1 MPKPDCLFDVNR
13 TFLRKKLI
21 ISPSLEY
28 YLPILKFDIVISILA
43 SYLTEI

>member
-1 MPKPDCLFDVNR
+1 MATYVQDFLLY
-13 TFLRKKLI
+13 FLRKKLI

-28 YLPILKFDIVISILA
+28 YLPILEFDIVIHILA